1 MLGLRSPVRRPD
13 AAQEALARA
22 VATLQGYRRAGA
34 GTVPVADV
42 LAMLGAE
49 PEAESETGPMPVAP
63 GADPIT
69 GCHSVTPRP

>member
-1 MLGLRSPVRRPD
+1 MRGLRSPARRPD

-34 GTVPVADV
+34 DTVPVADV

-49 PEAESETGPMPVAP
+49 PEAETATGPMPVVP
-63 GADPIT
+63 GTDPLT
-69 GCHSVTPRP
+69 GCRSPLPG

>member
-1 MLGLRSPVRRPD
+1 MIRGLWPPAKRPD

-34 GTVPVADV
+34 ETVPVADV

-49 PEAESETGPMPVAP
+49 PEAEAATGPLPAVP
-63 GADPIT
+63 GADPLT
-69 GCHSVTPRP
+69 GCLPASAG